1 MAELLLELLSE
12 EIPARMQGR
21 AADDLARLVT
31 ERLTAQRITFGRAE
45 AFSTPRRLTLVIHDL
60 ADAQPDRAE
69 ERRGPRVGA
78 PEQALAGFLAAN
90 NADRSS
96 LIERETPKGS
106 FWFLDVFEAGRPT
119 IEVLPELIAGALA
132 DLPWPKSMRW
142 GAHQIRWVRPL
153 RSILCLFGGA
163 VVPVRFGHL
172 TAGNTTQGHR
182 FLAPATIEV
191 HDFAGYRAALA
202 GAHVVLDAAERRRKI
217 ASDAAALAS
226 DLGLM
231 LRADEGLLEEVAG
244 LVEWPT
250 VLAGRIDDAF
260 MDVPSEVLVS
270 AMRTH
275 QRYFVAED
283 AEGRLAPVFVLVSNL
298 APDAEGAKVIV
309 HGNERVLR
317 ARLADAKFFWDTDRQ
332 TRLDARLDRLQAIL
346 FQAKLGTVAD
356 KAGRIAALA
365 RQLAAHVPGA
375 DPALAERAGRLAKAD
390 LVTGMVGEFPEIQGI
405 MGRYYATHDGEPAEV
420 AQAIGDHYA
429 PAGASD
435 GVPTAPLSVAV
446 ALADKLDTLAG
457 FFAIDEKPTG
467 SKDPFALRRAALGV
481 LRILIETGVRLPL
494 KAAISAAAEGYRP
507 ILGKIDIDR
516 LHGDLMGFFADR
528 LKVLMR
534 DRGVRHDLIAATLAG
549 VDDDDVVR
557 LLARVRALQSFL
569 DGEDGAN
576 LLAAYRR
583 ASNIVRIEEKKDGT
597 TYGGDADAAL
607 LVEPE
612 EMALHGALV
621 QARADIAAALAGEEY
636 ERAMTALAGIRVPVD
651 AFFDRVTVNCDMPER
666 RRNRLHL
673 LSEIRAALEAVAD
686 FSKIEG

>member
-60 ADAQPDRAE
+60 AEAQPDRAE

-119 IEVLPELIAGALA
+119 IEVLPELITGALA

-172 TAGNTTQGHR
+172 TAGNITQGHR

-283 AEGRLAPVFVLVSNL
+283 ARGRLAPVFVLVSNL
-298 APDAEGAKVIV
+298 APDAEG
-309 HGNERVLR
+309 R
-317 ARLADAKFFWDTDRQ
+317 APQR
-332 TRLDARLDRLQAIL
+332 
-346 FQAKLGTVAD
+346 
-356 KAGRIAALA
+356 
-365 RQLAAHVPGA
+365 
-375 DPALAERAGRLAKAD
+375 
-390 LVTGMVGEFPEIQGI
+390 TGPQ
-405 MGRYYATHDGEPAEV
+405 DEV
-420 AQAIGDHYA
+420 
-429 PAGASD
+429 
-435 GVPTAPLSVAV
+435 
-446 ALADKLDTLAG
+446 
-457 FFAIDEKPTG
+457 
-467 SKDPFALRRAALGV
+467 
-481 LRILIETGVRLPL
+481 
-494 KAAISAAAEGYRP
+494 
-507 ILGKIDIDR
+507 
-516 LHGDLMGFFADR
+516 M
-528 LKVLMR
+528 
-534 DRGVRHDLIAATLAG
+534 
-549 VDDDDVVR
+549 
-557 LLARVRALQSFL
+557 
-569 DGEDGAN
+569 
-576 LLAAYRR
+576 
-583 ASNIVRIEEKKDGT
+583 
-597 TYGGDADAAL
+597 
-607 LVEPE
+607 
-612 EMALHGALV
+612 
-621 QARADIAAALAGEEY
+621 
-636 ERAMTALAGIRVPVD
+636 
-651 AFFDRVTVNCDMPER
+651 
-666 RRNRLHL
+666 
-673 LSEIRAALEAVAD
+673 
-686 FSKIEG
+686 